1 MSLIRT
7 AGPLGF
13 GVLMIVIGTLIL
25 RFRLQLVEF
34 QVRQR
39 REGKP
44 FVRGLL
50 YIVSHSPR
58 PMDVRDRFR
67 ENVLLS
73 GGGILVGGCITLILA
88 VLTIR

>member
-1 MSLIRT
+1 M
-7 AGPLGF
+7 AVPFGF
-13 GVLMIVIGTLIL
+13 GVLMIIIGTLIL
-25 RFRLQLVEF
+25 RFRLQLIEF
-34 QVRQR
+34 QLRQL

-50 YIVSHSPR
+50 YIVTHSPR

-73 GGGILVGGCITLILA
+73 GGGIVVGGCIMLILT
-88 VLTIR
+88 VLFRR